1 MSVQTPIAPER
12 RLSTMVKMLYSVG
25 SLGSS
30 MKLAALST
38 FLVIYYNQ
46 VVKVDPKI
54 VGAVLM
60 ITVVADALF
69 DPLIGQISDNFRS
82 RWGRRHPFMLASAI
96 PYAISF
102 FMLWNPPA
110 GWSDMALGGYLL
122 ACLLCVRFFDTFFE
136 LPHQALAP
144 ELAKDYDERTKLFA
158 WRQLF
163 AVVGTL
169 ALAQLGYQY
178 FLKENADGSGGV
190 LSASGYFGLSVTIA
204 VILVVTILATT
215 FGTAKQIP
223 YLVQPPK
230 RTATLGQILREA
242 GQTLN
247 NRSFVLTTLVGM
259 LWAIGG
265 GARGAFDIYF
275 GIYFW
280 EFAQSQLA
288 MIATITAIGG
298 VLGLFIAPFL
308 ARTVGKKWGLVMVS
322 AGGAIAHMTPI
333 SLRLMGLAPE
343 NGTTEL
349 LVLIYVEEI
358 IRSTLGGANGVLMA
372 SLLADIVEDAEVKTG
387 RRSEGLLLSAGNLF
401 RKSVSGVGI
410 FISTLVLVTVQ
421 FPIGAERG
429 EVPPEVLHNM
439 GMIYIPLVGTLWSVA
454 IFVFMGLKVSRRT
467 HEDNLRELAT
477 RAAEKAAASPSNDS
491 PAP

>member
-1 MSVQTPIAPER
+1 MSDQEPIAPER
-12 RLSTMVKMLYSVG
+12 RLPTSTKLFYSMG
-25 SLGSS
+25 SVGSS

-69 DPLIGQISDNFRS
+69 DPIIGQISDNFRS

-102 FMLWNPPA
+102 FLLWNPPG

-122 ACLLCVRFFDTFFE
+122 VCLLSVRFFDTFFE

-144 ELAKDYDERTKLFA
+144 ELAKDYDQRTKLFA

-163 AVVGTL
+163 GVGGAL
-169 ALAQLGYQY
+169 ALAQLGYQF

-190 LSASGYFGLSVTIA
+190 LSASGYFGLSLTISA
-204 VILVVTILATT
+204 ILVITILATT

-247 NRSFVLTTLVGM
+247 NRSFVLTTIVGM

-275 GIYFW
+275 GLYFW
-280 EFAQSQLA
+280 ELAQSQLA

-298 VLGLFIAPFL
+298 VLGLLIAPFL
-308 ARTVGKKWGLVMVS
+308 ARTVGKKWGLVLVS

-333 SLRLMGLAPE
+333 VMRLMGVAPE
-343 NGTTEL
+343 NGTNTL
-349 LVLIYVEEI
+349 LAIIYVEEI
-358 IRSTLGGANGVLMA
+358 IRSTLGGANGVLLA

-410 FISTLVLVTVQ
+410 FISTLVLVRVQ

-429 EVPPEVLHNM
+429 EVAPEILHNM
-439 GMIYIPLVGTLWSVA
+439 GMIYIPLVGTLWTVA
-454 IFVFMGLKVSRRT
+454 IFVFMGLRVSRRT
-467 HEDNLRELAT
+467 HEDNLRKLAAV
-477 RAAEKAAASPSNDS
+477 AAEKQQAAAAGEARP
-491 PAP
+491 